1 MSYAQ
6 KSFSPFLESRRRAA
20 RRRMG
25 LPLTEPRETDSRRL
39 LETLAQD
46 GPTRVSALLHR
57 SEMDPIPLAAMLQS
71 LKKAGLI
78 SVRGRGAKGGQL
90 VGLTSLGQEMTAE

>member
-1 MSYAQ
+1 
-6 KSFSPFLESRRRAA
+6 
-20 RRRMG
+20 
-25 LPLTEPRETDSRRL
+25 
-39 LETLAQD
+39 
-46 GPTRVSALLHR
+46 
-57 SEMDPIPLAAMLQS
+57 MDPIPLAAMLQS